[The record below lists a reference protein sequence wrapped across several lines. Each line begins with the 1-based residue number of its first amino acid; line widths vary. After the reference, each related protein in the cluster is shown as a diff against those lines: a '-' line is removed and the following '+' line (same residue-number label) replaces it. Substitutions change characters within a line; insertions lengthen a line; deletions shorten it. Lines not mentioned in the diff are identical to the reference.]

1 MIATTRLRLR
11 PVASSDSGELLSLFR
26 DAGVRRYLL
35 DDALVTPAWVNDEIV
50 ASDERFAKGG
60 AGLWSIQL
68 ASGGSIIGF
77 VGFREFFDPPQLQLL
92 YGLLPAFWGRG
103 VATEA
108 ALTICEYAF
117 RELGFLEIAAA
128 TDVPNEA
135 SIAVLRRLGMRAV
148 RTANDCG
155 PAGTAF
161 FAVNRHDWSARF

>member
-1 MIATTRLRLR
+1 
-11 PVASSDSGELLSLFR
+11 
-26 DAGVRRYLL
+26 VRRYLL